1 MTLQPPLEGLTDY
14 RLPDRTRMVQALAD
28 LRREWQE
35 TLVGRSLLDA
45 PAPVGL
51 LLSDIADRL
60 ELTSQERYAML
71 GGKLINELNAFMEQR
86 ISLELPS

>member
-1 MTLQPPLEGLTDY
+1 M
-14 RLPDRTRMVQALAD
+14 
-28 LRREWQE
+28 
-35 TLVGRSLLDA
+35 SLLDA

-60 ELTSQERYAML
+60 ELSPQERHAML

>member
-1 MTLQPPLEGLTDY
+1 MSLQPPLEGLSAY
-14 RLPDRTRMVQALAD
+14 RLPDRARMVQALAD

-35 TLVGRSLLDA
+35 TLTGMSLLDA

-60 ELTSQERYAML
+60 GLSSQERHVML
-71 GGKLINELNAFMEQR
+71 GGKLINEVNAFMEQC
-86 ISLELPS
+86 ITLALE

>member
-1 MTLQPPLEGLTDY
+1 MSLQPPLEGLADY
-14 RLPDRTRMVQALAD
+14 RLSDRARIVQALAD

-35 TLVGRSLLDA
+35 ALAGSSLLDA

-60 ELTSQERYAML
+60 ELSPQERHVML
-71 GGKLINELNAFMEQR
+71 GGKLINEVNAFMEQR
-86 ISLELPS
+86 ISLALE

>member
-1 MTLQPPLEGLTDY
+1 MTLQPTLEGLADY
-14 RLPDRTRMVQALAD
+14 RLPDRTRIVQVLAD

-35 TLVGRSLLDA
+35 TLAGRSLIDA

-60 ELTSQERYAML
+60 ELSPQERHAML

-86 ISLELPS
+86 IRLEL